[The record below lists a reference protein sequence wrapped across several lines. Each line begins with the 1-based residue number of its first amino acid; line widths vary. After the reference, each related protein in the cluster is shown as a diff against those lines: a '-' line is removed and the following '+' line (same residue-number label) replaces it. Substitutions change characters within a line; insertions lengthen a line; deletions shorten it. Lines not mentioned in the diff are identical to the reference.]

1 LKNGILLGTFRTSE
15 VTPAEVSELMVG
27 SSVSFSAVPTL
38 DLTNHFDCRNL
49 EVVGNCA
56 ITNLSFK
63 VGFGEVLGIGGV
75 DGNGQVELAEALAH
89 VRSFKGEMSPV
100 SSIGYV
106 PQDRQTDGLALTM
119 SVEENIGIAEVSLS
133 GTEAIQQ
140 FDIKAQSARAQVK
153 SLSGGNQQKVVL
165 ARELAKSPELLV
177 VVNPTRGLDVKASAF
192 VLDQI
197 RKAAE
202 GGSAVVL
209 ISTDRDELAAVAHR
223 TLYLSRGRLL
233 GSAQEAL
240 SA

>member
-1 LKNGILLGTFRTSE
+1 L
-15 VTPAEVSELMVG
+15 
-27 SSVSFSAVPTL
+27 
-38 DLTNHFDCRNL
+38 
-49 EVVGNCA
+49 VVDGNCA

-140 FDIKAQSARAQVK
+140 FDIKAQSFVAQKPIKKTIGV
-153 SLSGGNQQKVVL
+153 G
-165 ARELAKSPELLV
+165 ELTFGFTFKIPV
-177 VVNPTRGLDVKASAF
+177 
-192 VLDQI
+192 
-197 RKAAE
+197 
-202 GGSAVVL
+202 
-209 ISTDRDELAAVAHR
+209 
-223 TLYLSRGRLL
+223 
-233 GSAQEAL
+233 
-240 SA
+240 